1 MKVTREGLRHA
12 YKRAKHL
19 AGTTWTNATW
29 GFEQADRVA
38 TLTGRGLLALRDR
51 LDPEVRQTAERALQ
65 RYGETS
71 RRFHTLDNN
80 LERVGDAIRDV
91 GYEL

>member
-1 MKVTREGLRHA
+1 MRHA

-19 AGTTWTNATW
+19 AGATWSNAKW

-38 TLTGRGLLALRDR
+38 TLTGRGLLALGDR
-51 LDPEVRQTAERALQ
+51 LDTEVRHTAGRALQ

-71 RRFHTLDNN
+71 RRFKAVDHN

-91 GYEL
+91 GFSI

>member
-1 MKVTREGLRHA
+1 MRHA

-19 AGTTWTNATW
+19 TGATCSNAKR

-38 TLTGRGLLALRDR
+38 TLTGRGLLALGDR
-51 LDPEVRQTAERALQ
+51 VDPEVRQTAGRALQ

-71 RRFHTLDNN
+71 RRFHTLDHN
-80 LERVGDAIRDV
+80 LKRVGEAIQDV
-91 GYEL
+91 GFEI